1 MAANL
6 PLNTPTHMTPPT
18 STTGATPGQQEIG
31 AYFGL
36 ELPSYGNIPQNHPGR
51 SVMLNSGR
59 NALEYI
65 LRHLPGITR
74 LHLPA
79 YACPALLQPLARLG
93 IPHTAYAIT
102 PRLELEQL
110 PRLQPNEHILY
121 INYYALKEHYID
133 TLAAHYGSS
142 LIIDNSQSLYSP
154 PRPGIPSFYSPRK
167 NSGLPDGGI
176 AVLDRPAL
184 PLEERDTS
192 YPAAGYLLQRLE
204 QTAETAALACE
215 QSERRLDNLPMRRIS
230 LLTERLMHGIDY
242 ETARRIRWENF
253 TNLHNALRRGNKLAI
268 DPASIAVPYCY
279 PLWTGLPGLRD
290 HLIDHGILI
299 PRYWP
304 ETLGDTLPGSTER
317 QLADNLLPLP
327 VDQRYTAGHM
337 KRIIRTIADYY
348 AD

>member
-1 MAANL
+1 
-6 PLNTPTHMTPPT
+6 MTPPP
-18 STTGATPGQQEIG
+18 STTGTPGREPEIG

-36 ELPSYGNIPQNHPGR
+36 ELPSYGNIPQNRPGR

-79 YACPALLQPLARLG
+79 YSCTSLLQPLARLG
-93 IPHTAYAIT
+93 IPHTAYRIT

-110 PRLQPNEHILY
+110 PRLRPNEHILY

-133 TLAAHYGSS
+133 TLAAHYGSR

-154 PRPGIPSFYSPRK
+154 PRPGIPAFYSPRK

-176 AVLDRPAL
+176 AVLDRPTL
-184 PLEERDTS
+184 QLTERDTS
-192 YPAAGYLLQRLE
+192 YSAAGYLLQRLE
-204 QTAETAALACE
+204 QTAEAASPACE

-253 TNLHNALRRGNKLAI
+253 THLHNRLRDYNKLPI
-268 DPASIAVPYCY
+268 DTSSIATPYCY
-279 PLWTGLPGLRD
+279 PLWTGLPGLRN

-304 ETLGDTLPGSTER
+304 ETACDTPPGSTER

-327 VDQRYTAGHM
+327 VDQRYTAEHM
-337 KRIIRTIADYY
+337 ERIIRIVTDYY
-348 AD
+348 AA